1 MEIEQDYEPTL
12 SQQTTNTLYGNHY
25 RFNIER
31 LPDLSFFVQSV
42 TSPSVSGSIAL
53 QTNPFSTIHHPGT
66 QLSYGQFTVTYLIDA
81 NFKNYFSLYY
91 WMKGYGFPHNF
102 EEVTRFRAKQQ
113 LNNLIGPR
121 TGIADLEKTRAT
133 LSILTPDTSSIVA
146 EILIEEVFPTE
157 LSSLNFAV
165 TDGDA
170 VVLTTTATFSCSS
183 FEVSLTA

>member
-1 MEIEQDYEPTL
+1 MESEQDYDPSL
-12 SQQTTNTLYGNHY
+12 LQQTTNTLYGNHY
-25 RFNIER
+25 RFSIER

-53 QTNPFSTIHHPGT
+53 QNNPFSTIHHPGT
-66 QLSYGQFTVTYLIDA
+66 ALNYGQFTVTYLVDA
-81 NFKNYFSLYY
+81 SFKTYFSLYY

-113 LNNLIGPR
+113 QNNLIGPR
-121 TGIADLEKTRAT
+121 ASVADIEKTRAT

-146 EILIEEVFPTE
+146 EILIDEVFPVE
-157 LSSLNFAV
+157 LSSLTFAV
-165 TDGDA
+165 TDSES

-183 FEVSLTA
+183 FEVSLT